1 MYRQYENPNTLEKQL
16 EKLKEEHC
24 TVRENEVDED
34 TLINLH
40 MQIAEL
46 EERVNFAW
54 QDDENY

>member
-16 EKLKEEHC
+16 EKLKEEYR
-24 TVRENEVDED
+24 TAKENDADED